1 MLGFL
6 LSYSEANSKKRI
18 LNSKIVRNLR
28 LQNQI
33 ILTQRNRGK
42 QSSDDQ
48 HFSKKWHLI
57 FREALDDLCFLLTRG
72 YADGS
77 ALQLVGNRYKLN
89 KRQRQALLRV
99 SCNETEFMARQATE
113 LKAKDLKNKV
123 IEIDGFNLLILLES
137 ALSGA
142 FIFKARDGLY
152 RDISSVHGSYKRVVK
167 TEEAI
172 ILTGKLLNDLEV
184 DAVKWYLDQPVS
196 NSGRLKTRLLELGTT
211 YGFNWKVEL
220 VFDPDKVLAKSQN
233 VVVSSDGWILNQVNQ
248 WVNLGAIL
256 VDDHIQD
263 ANVLV
268 F

>member
-1 MLGFL
+1 M
-6 LSYSEANSKKRI
+6 
-18 LNSKIVRNLR
+18 
-28 LQNQI
+28 
-33 ILTQRNRGK
+33 TQRNRGK

-48 HFSKKWHLI
+48 HFSKKWHPV
-57 FREALDDLCFLLTRG
+57 FTEALDDLCFLLTRG
-72 YADGS
+72 YADSS

-99 SCNETEFMARQATE
+99 SCNKDEFESRQRSE
-113 LKAKDLKNKV
+113 LRALELKNKV
-123 IEIDGFNLLILLES
+123 VEIDGFNLLILLES

-172 ILTGKLLNDLEV
+172 ILTGQLLKDLEV
-184 DAVKWYLDQPVS
+184 KSVKWYLDQPVS
-196 NSGRLKTRLLELGTT
+196 NSGRLKTKLLELSAMH
-211 YGFNWKVEL
+211 GFSWEVEL
-220 VFDPDKVLAKSQN
+220 VFDPDKVLAKSEN
-233 VVVSSDGWILNQVNQ
+233 VVVSSDGWILNQAKE

-256 VDDHIQD
+256 VQDHIKES
-263 ANVLV
+263 NVLV